1 MVTQSKQVGSQS
13 SDKKLPKPTATTL
26 QRMVARRIGEIL
38 LDADEAMDAVEQ
50 HVVPSSV
57 SASYEKLLVK
67 KNYSNAELIGLLARA
82 LAQNDYV
89 TQKQLVQ
96 EKAISKLRTEYL
108 WLRQST
114 SDPHPGG
121 RMPSSYLWA
130 EALQMARNHYAKT
143 GKYLSAARVC
153 NAVCR
158 EVFKNDLVTYV
169 AEVQKK
175 QKDLIPYEDSVNALW
190 MPFKGKYGMPIA
202 KRTVSVWLN
211 EANLIGPNKKIGKK

>member
-96 EKAISKLRTEYL
+96 EKAISRIRTEYL

-121 RMPSSYLWA
+121 RMPSSYLWT

-143 GKYLSAARVC
+143 GKYLSAQKVLS
-153 NAVCR
+153 AVCR
-158 EVFKNDLVTYV
+158 DAFSHDVDKYV

-175 QKDLIPYEDSVNALW
+175 HKSQIPYEDSVNALW
-190 MPFKGKYGMPIA
+190 VPFKSKYGMPIS
-202 KRTVSVWLN
+202 KGTVLVWLK
-211 EANLIGPNKKIGKK
+211 EANLIGPSKKIGKK